1 MAYAVDRRVDRRDLG
16 RPRMATRLE
25 RRPDTIAT
33 VLSGLEQ
40 DRCLAL
46 CNEIEVIAM
55 LRYGILRTNPDVV
68 VSLIDRTN
76 LRVLAALYETG
87 VPVIACEQTDC
98 TRVSIGKWQSV
109 RQAIYPRARAVV
121 APHPSIAAWLA
132 RHGARTRSIANPLI
146 APPPIRAQPNGKR
159 NGKHRRLVTLARL
172 SREKRPE
179 LLVRAF
185 ASIAADFPSWDL
197 EFHGDG
203 PMRAYLA
210 RYISELAPGRI
221 HLHSFVNAPYSIL
234 AGADLFVSTSWVE
247 GFGNAIW
254 EALAC
259 GVPVVA
265 MDAGAPVRALVRDG
279 VDGLI
284 VRTNR
289 TPALA
294 AALASLMGDDAARAS
309 LAARAPEVVS
319 RFSMESALQQ
329 WDELLSEVVND

>member
-1 MAYAVDRRVDRRDLG
+1 MNADAITAIVH
-16 RPRMATRLE
+16 
-25 RRPDTIAT
+25 
-33 VLSGLEQ
+33 GLQQ
-40 DRCLAL
+40 DRCIAL
-46 CNEIEVIAM
+46 SSEIELIAM
-55 LRYGILRTNPDVV
+55 LQYGILKTAPDVV
-68 VSLIDRTN
+68 VSLIDLTN
-76 LRVLAALYETG
+76 VRVLAAMYGTG
-87 VPVIACEQTDC
+87 VPVVACEQTDC
-98 TRVSIGKWQSV
+98 SRVSVGKWQSV
-109 RQAIYPRARAVV
+109 RKAIYRRAHAVV
-121 APHPSIAAWLA
+121 APHPAIAAWLS
-132 RHGARTRSIANPLI
+132 RHGARARSIPNPLI
-146 APPPIRAQPNGKR
+146 APPPMRGEPNAQPNGNL

-185 ASIAADFPSWDL
+185 ASIAADFPEWEL

-203 PMRAYLA
+203 PMRAGVA
-210 RYISELAPGRI
+210 RYISEMAPGRI
-221 HLHSFVNAPYSIL
+221 HLHNFVDAPYSIL
-234 AGADLFVSTSWVE
+234 DGADLFVSTSWVE

-265 MDAGAPVRALVRDG
+265 MEAGAPVRSLVRDG

-284 VRTNR
+284 VHTNR

-309 LAARAPEVVS
+309 LAARAPEVVY

-329 WDELLSEVVND
+329 WDELLGEVVTGR